1 MIYFLICLPDG
12 KRVQVT
18 PLRPAGVTIDYEKK
32 TWSPRRAWPHE
43 SGNPYPIGTARS
55 LMKGQGISNE
65 LIGVFE
71 IDDNDPEQLN
81 LMVGVAQEIATL
93 NI

>member
-12 KRVQVT
+12 KRVQAT
-18 PLRPAGVTIDYEKK
+18 PSRPAGVTIDYEKK
-32 TWSPRRAWPHE
+32 TWSPRHAWSHE
-43 SGNPYPIGTARS
+43 SGKPYPIGTARS
-55 LMKGQGISNE
+55 LMKGQVISNE